1 MPLPKEQENVVPARV
16 ILDWFQRVW
25 MNFPRCFFRVSPRGS
40 SPGGFTLIELLIVVS
55 IISILAAIAVP
66 NFLEAQTR
74 SKVARIKSDMRTMAT
89 AVESYWAD
97 NNRYPPRV
105 KFPTGNTQPGIGIV
119 ESVNCSAGCRSAD
132 LARLTSPIA
141 YISSIPTDVFENGI
155 APPNNLIDYFD
166 PILVEH
172 LSRGVSANWE
182 FGKAVSPK
190 FGWGLMSVGPD
201 GLFGART
208 GLGNYPPRLRLSQD
222 SSNTWWDEY
231 DPTNGTISS
240 GNIWRFQRNGA
251 TGNEAFHDAWR

>member
-1 MPLPKEQENVVPARV
+1 MPLLLEQVFMRTARPV
-16 ILDWFQRVW
+16 LDWFQGVW
-25 MNFPRCFFRVSPRGS
+25 AGLPCGPFRGSPRVS

-74 SKVARIKSDMRTMAT
+74 SKVSRIKSDMRTMAT

-97 NNRYPPRV
+97 NNRYPPRI
-105 KFPTGNTQPGIGIV
+105 KFPSGNTQTGIGIV
-119 ESVNCSAGCRSAD
+119 ESENCVQGCRSAD
-132 LARLTSPIA
+132 LARMTTPIA

-155 APPNNLIDYFD
+155 APPNRLIDYFE
-166 PILVEH
+166 PILVDH
-172 LSRGVSANWE
+172 LSRGAPAQWE
-182 FGKAVSPK
+182 FGKTVSTK
-190 FGWGLMSVGPD
+190 FGWALMSVGPD

-208 GLGNYPPRLRLSQD
+208 AMGNYPPRLRLSQD
-222 SSNTWWDEY
+222 DSNTWWDEY

-251 TGNEAFHDAWR
+251 TGNEAFHPAWR